1 MLCPPPLPPSRLAAT
16 EDPKGGGKEGKAG
29 IMSEKSDR
37 PQNKPDML
45 MGPGKKSRYC
55 VFLFLRK
62 KSRLLPAM
70 LAFWPPLFVPFAGSI
85 LPGWRFLLLCS
96 LSFSFSL
103 SHCSERRGVFFREN
117 TARESVGLLS
127 PFRASCRRGEKR
139 RRRRKTDE
147 LVLWLADD
155 V

>member
-1 MLCPPPLPPSRLAAT
+1 
-16 EDPKGGGKEGKAG
+16 
-29 IMSEKSDR
+29 MSGKSDR

-45 MGPGKKSRYC
+45 IGPGKKQIFGISLFAQKIEAFTC
-55 VFLFLRK
+55 HVGFLA
-62 KSRLLPAM
+62 S
-70 LAFWPPLFVPFAGSI
+70 LFVPFAGSI

-96 LSFSFSL
+96 LSLSLIVPRGEEFFSAKIQPGRALAF
-103 SHCSERRGVFFREN
+103 
-117 TARESVGLLS
+117 S
-127 PFRASCRRGEKR
+127 PFRASCRRGEK